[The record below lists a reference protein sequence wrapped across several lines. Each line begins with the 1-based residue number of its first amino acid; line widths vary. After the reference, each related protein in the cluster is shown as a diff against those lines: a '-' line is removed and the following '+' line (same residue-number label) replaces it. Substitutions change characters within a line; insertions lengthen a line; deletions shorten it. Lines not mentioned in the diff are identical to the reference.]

1 MVQTD
6 WCELSPEMRSWICDG
21 ARGHGTE
28 HTTWVAG
35 VDNLGAQMNRV
46 PVSGEENYS
55 GAPII
60 TSTGVLRTD
69 DRAERIASMRISLRD
84 ELTTRRATMI
94 AYLRLKLDEND
105 MHGVQDAASDIRE
118 IDAKL
123 SVLNA

>member
-1 MVQTD
+1 MNESAP
-6 WCELSPEMRSWICDG
+6 WSPPDAPM
-21 ARGHGTE
+21 
-28 HTTWVAG
+28 
-35 VDNLGAQMNRV
+35 LGQHMNRM
-46 PVSGEENYS
+46 PGGVSGEFSY
-55 GAPII
+55 
-60 TSTGVLRTD
+60 